1 MIGEPGGARGAQ
13 LAGYQIRDPL
23 ASKALVVALAKHVP
37 EDRGHTIC
45 YLSRQHLPTRIR
57 IFVDFMTEQ
66 IRALDLNCMT
76 QFNRELTVASSTGLA
91 ARSIQGLGGSG
102 RPAGFHR
109 ILPLVTIF
117 SSIEATTNHAG

>member
-1 MIGEPGGARGAQ
+1 MLNGAGIAQ
-13 LAGYQIRDPL
+13 LAGYQIRDHL

-37 EDRGHTIC
+37 EDRGHYIC

-76 QFNRELTVASSTGLA
+76 QFNRDLTVASSTGLA
-91 ARSIQGLGGSG
+91 A
-102 RPAGFHR
+102 
-109 ILPLVTIF
+109 
-117 SSIEATTNHAG
+117 

>member
-1 MIGEPGGARGAQ
+1 MRAVLNGAGIAQ
-13 LAGYQIRDPL
+13 LAGYQIRDHL

-37 EDRGHTIC
+37 EDRGHYIC

-76 QFNRELTVASSTGLA
+76 QFNRDLTVASSTDW
-91 ARSIQGLGGSG
+91 
-102 RPAGFHR
+102 RP
-109 ILPLVTIF
+109 
-117 SSIEATTNHAG
+117 EE